1 MRLIILETN
10 VSR

>member
-1 MRLIILETN
+1 MTN